1 MLVVKPYR
9 MKKKTQKLFNKKKR
23 QAKKKAKFLLRHPF
37 MMPVSLFFVILFVG
51 LISFVVMGGSTQ
63 GAEDV
68 KIVDLYVDDERQT
81 VSTRASTVEDLLN
94 RLEIPIIEEDIIEPS
109 RDTLLFED
117 NTQVNVYRARPVSVV
132 DNGRTITV
140 LSAQRAPRLIA
151 QDAGLDLSPEDDVSP
166 APIDQINPT
175 LVEPAEKIIV
185 TRASEVQLNVYGVV
199 SKKKTIQE
207 TVQGFLDENNL
218 TITNGATLQPSDPNT
233 PITEGMLIAINNVGL
248 KTITE
253 NEVIPFESET
263 REDASL
269 LVGQSRVEVQ
279 GVNGERTVIYE
290 VTEKD
295 GVETARRPLETL
307 VTNQPITEVI
317 IRGKKPATL
326 SSSVNVSAEKTTLMA
341 AAGISAAD
349 YAYVDFIISKES
361 GWRPGA
367 VNSSSGAY
375 GLCQAY
381 PASKMAAAGDDW
393 RTNPVTQL
401 RWCAGYANGR
411 YGSWQGAYN
420 AWLAQNWW

>member
-1 MLVVKPYR
+1 

-51 LISFVVMGGSTQ
+51 LISFVAMGGTTQ

-68 KIVDLYVDDERQT
+68 KIVELYVDEERQT

-94 RLEIPIIEEDIIEPS
+94 RLEISIIEEDIVEPS

-132 DNGRTITV
+132 DNERTITV

-151 QDAGLDLSPEDDVSP
+151 QDAGLDLSPEDEVSP
-166 APIDQINPT
+166 APIDQLNPT
-175 LVEPAEKIIV
+175 LIEPAEKIIV

-199 SKKKTIQE
+199 SKKKTTQK

-218 TITNGATLQPSDPNT
+218 IVNEGATLQPSDPNT
-233 PITEGMLIAINNVGL
+233 AISEGMLIAINKVGI
-248 KTITE
+248 KTVTE
-253 NEVIPFESET
+253 IEPIPFTSET
-263 REDASL
+263 REDANL
-269 LVGQSRVEVQ
+269 QIGESRTETA
-279 GVNGERTVIYE
+279 GANGEQTVIYE
-290 VTEKD
+290 ITEQD
-295 GVETARRPLETL
+295 GIEIARRPLETV
-307 VTNQPITEVI
+307 VTLQPVTEII

-326 SSSVNVSAEKTTLMA
+326 SSSVNVSAEKTSLMA
-341 AAGISAAD
+341 AAGIAAGD

-375 GLCQAY
+375 GLCQSY
-381 PASKMAAAGDDW
+381 PASKMASAGDDW